1 MGFEPMASSLQR
13 RHSAAELR
21 AHGVTWDG
29 WVFWHTNQHATGRLA
44 LSGLVI
50 NDEVAPYKP
59 QHADWSAG

>member
-1 MGFEPMASSLQR
+1 
-13 RHSAAELR
+13 
-21 AHGVTWDG
+21 VTWDG